1 VEAFRAAEKER
12 DDEASRVRLRNVNL
26 RLMLKKLEAGLKA
39 KEQLAEG
46 LHMID
51 FEQLKIE
58 NQTLSERGE
67 ERAAELHKLRK
78 KKTDSVVVLSH
89 VKEKLHF
96 TKQSAESAKERLG
109 ELEAEVGQRRD
120 SLTKHKRERDKL
132 KRGNAGYNTD
142 AGFTKSTP
150 LVLDFEQRKK
160 ALALLRDKIQET
172 KDKYLNLSAFVEG
185 ANAELGAIRR

>member
-1 VEAFRAAEKER
+1 
-12 DDEASRVRLRNVNL
+12 
-26 RLMLKKLEAGLKA
+26 MLKKLEAGLKA

-58 NQTLSERGE
+58 NQTLSERAE
-67 ERAAELHKLRK
+67 ERSTELNKLRK
-78 KKTDSVVVLSH
+78 KKTDSVEMLSH

-96 TKQSAESAKERLG
+96 TRQSSEASKEKLA
-109 ELEAEVGQRRD
+109 ELEVEVGQRRD
-120 SLTKHKRERDKL
+120 ALTKHKRERDRL
-132 KRGNAGYNTD
+132 KKGNAGYNTD

-160 ALALLRDKIQET
+160 SLALLRDKIQET
-172 KDKYLNLSAFVEG
+172 KEKYLNLSAFVEG
-185 ANAELGAIRR
+185 ANAELGGRR